1 MAQNNAKLQKIPL
14 GKEIQLG
21 LLDCFPLMRG
31 YDLGTRRLDS
41 QDTLL
46 GSDHMPFSGDCPL
59 REVPLSSTIVPPIFS
74 LITYIYLLT
83 ILYRGREVLA
93 REALVEVPQ
102 HDDPFLIAD
111 QQLVHVCWTQL
122 KTLDQA
128 RVTLRGRLNTGERER

>member
-1 MAQNNAKLQKIPL
+1 MIVRTPFWAL
-14 GKEIQLG
+14 
-21 LLDCFPLMRG
+21 
-31 YDLGTRRLDS
+31 T
-41 QDTLL
+41 
-46 GSDHMPFSGDCPL
+46 DHMPFSGDCPL